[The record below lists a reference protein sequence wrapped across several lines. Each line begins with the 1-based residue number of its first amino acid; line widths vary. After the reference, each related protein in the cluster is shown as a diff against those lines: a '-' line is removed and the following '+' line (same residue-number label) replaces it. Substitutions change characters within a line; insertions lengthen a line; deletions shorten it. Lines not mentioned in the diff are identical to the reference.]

1 VGYTLRAVAEIAH
14 KDFAAAEKDLNT
26 AISLA
31 PNDPTPYTRM
41 GSLRAIQKRF
51 PEAEKFYEQALE
63 KNPDFLEALRGLVA
77 VDVVQKQT
85 PKAVARVLQQIAKSP
100 SNATYQVLLGR
111 LYIDQKQLDQAE
123 AAFAKATTLDR

>member
-1 VGYTLRAVAEIAH
+1 QQALAELAVRKDDLDLLTKSAEALVKIEPRLAVGYTLRAVAEIAH

-77 VDVVQKQT
+77 VDVVQK
-85 PKAVARVLQQIAKSP
+85 
-100 SNATYQVLLGR
+100 
-111 LYIDQKQLDQAE
+111 
-123 AAFAKATTLDR
+123 